1 MSHAP
6 FPLPDNITLP
16 PLPPIVQLT
25 TAQRSSRI
33 ETAERKVFEES
44 VVVTEIASNLS
55 TGNQLLLLDELQKEQ
70 DDAFEV
76 YNMIVASNY
85 LLVYNMTCQLE
96 ELLKNKCKNREYICR
111 LERALSKIPKFCL
124 TCEQIDIVISML
136 VKEIDIIEQ
145 QPQPLT
151 PELEKELIQDENL
164 LCKLKRKKTEF
175 C

>member
-6 FPLPDNITLP
+6 FPLPDNVTLP

-25 TAQRSSRI
+25 TAQRMSTI
-33 ETAERKVFEES
+33 QNAERKVFDES
-44 VVVTEIASNLS
+44 VVATETSANLS

-70 DDAFEV
+70 QDAFDV
-76 YNMIVASNY
+76 YNRIVASNY
-85 LLVYNMTCQLE
+85 LLVFNMTCQLE
-96 ELLKNKCKNREYICR
+96 ELLKNKCENREYICR

-124 TCEQIDIVISML
+124 TCEQIDIVISLL

-164 LCKLKRKKTEF
+164 LCRLRRKKH
-175 C
+175 